1 MVDGQRIVVG
11 HKELAEILVKQQGIH
26 EGLWGLFIRFGF
38 NAVNMPFQLP
48 EGSRIA
54 LVPTAVVPLLEIGIQ
69 PFSELNDLCVDA
81 TVVNP
86 RPKQSRKVRAKKTGR
101 KKK

>member
-1 MVDGQRIVVG
+1 MADGRLVTG
-11 HKELAEILVKQQGIH
+11 HKELAELLVKQHDIH

-69 PFSELNDLCVDA
+69 PFAELNDLCVDA
-81 TVVNP
+81 AVVNP
-86 RPKQSRKVRAKKTGR
+86 APKKTRSASKARR
-101 KKK
+101 KPKGK